1 MDMFS
6 KNITDADMRRQVDPL
21 RKDSQEEVK
30 REQGID
36 AHADPTPLHLKAL
49 KDLSRETDQSN
60 QPIQD
65 DLHPDLEEAYK
76 QTERALQRL
85 LNAAI
90 AFCDG
95 IISEGQLRAVRE
107 LLKEQ
112 EQRLL
117 QLEGR
122 YTPPFIEAKP
132 VPSVIPDPEIVP
144 APPIKKEPDIAL
156 SPPITQDPEIEF
168 VETDSVKREL
178 ETIVEPSASPS
189 ELTGMLISL
198 EQKIARL
205 ERDYQQGRINASQYR
220 AIQKHYLEQKEV
232 ATRLRQTHPDSDRW
246 RVVLEEG
253 KTSFLLQLN
262 EATVRYVAF
271 YDLKSHQRIF
281 SQGEI
286 PVDAEEAMALLG
298 TFSSKEIDP
307 KTGRMVA
314 THTEDGSSLI
324 LIPGRFTAALV
335 SFSQDPP
342 GWQVRAL
349 REVHRNFEAANRVML
364 ERAKHSALI
373 FPNIERFFKS

>member
-1 MDMFS
+1 MFS
-6 KNITDADMRRQVDPL
+6 KGITDADTRRQVDSL
-21 RKDSQEEVK
+21 RKDSQEEQK
-30 REQGID
+30 RVRKLDTHE
-36 AHADPTPLHLKAL
+36 DPTPLNLKVPQEL
-49 KDLSRETDQSN
+49 IQEPEDSHQL
-60 QPIQD
+60 IQD
-65 DLHPDLEEAYK
+65 DLHPELEQAYK

-95 IISEGQLRAVRE
+95 IISDGQLRAVRE
-107 LLKEQ
+107 LLREQ

-122 YTPPFIEAKP
+122 YTPPFVDEKP
-132 VPSVIPDPEIVP
+132 VPGVIPDPEILP
-144 APPIKKEPDIAL
+144 APPITK
-156 SPPITQDPEIEF
+156 DPEIA
-168 VETDSVKREL
+168 SIPAISKIHAL
-178 ETIVEPSASPS
+178 ETIIEPTANPK
-189 ELTGMLISL
+189 ELTGMLITL

-205 ERDYQQGRINASQYR
+205 EQDYQQSRINNSQYR

-281 SQGEI
+281 SHGEI
-286 PVDAEEAMALLG
+286 PVDAEEAMALLS
-298 TFSSKEIDP
+298 TFSSKDFDP
-307 KTGRMVA
+307 RTGRMVA

-364 ERAKHSALI
+364 ERAKHGALI